1 MKNNIISAELT
12 RIINKSEAEKWAR
25 EMKVIQRSRKIKI
38 VQFIWALVFSSL
50 GQEKRSISQLAQTYF
65 ELTKCKLSRSSI
77 YNRLNW
83 PLAKL
88 LKKLCLSLITQDQT
102 NDFDHLSTFKDCL
115 IMDSVQLRLHDQL
128 KKKYP
133 GNRKNHS
140 PASMKIHYL
149 YDLINGAIKKVR
161 ETSGKTADVNLLK
174 RLGPWI
180 KDSLLLIDLGYFSY
194 NLFDRIQ
201 RNQGYFISR
210 LKTNSNP
217 KVVAVNSCDQR
228 DQKSRLKGK
237 KLKEILPLLKGE
249 FLDVEIEVRFKRQR
263 YMGFRSS
270 ATQVFRLIA
279 IYNHETSGY
288 HCYMTNTSAK
298 QLSPEQVPVI
308 YALRWQVEICFK
320 GLRQYHSLDQ
330 LPSQKEEVVQ
340 CLLWASIL
348 SNIVSGQFYK
358 KVKSFVPKDR
368 TIPRLRWM
376 KHFAFK
382 SDELLLIMAVPKTVT
397 RYLEKRLLKSWLSF
411 TPDPNINRKRS
422 VTTQLSMLFS

>member
-1 MKNNIISAELT
+1 MKNNIISTELT

-88 LKKLCLSLITQDQT
+88 LKKLCLSLITQDQI
-102 NDFDHLSTFKDCL
+102 NDFDGLSTFKDCL

-149 YDLINGAIKKVR
+149 YDLMNGAIKKVR

-201 RNQGYFISR
+201 HNQGYFISR

-298 QLSPEQVPVI
+298 QLSHEQVPLI